1 MWTNQRGNIT
11 METNDEYRKAESFEQ
26 TYSKLTNAKYKI
38 NRGRAARRRD
48 RAISDK
54 LHEVHKSYDSRPAEN
69 TVQHDGTIL
78 FDLT

>member
-1 MWTNQRGNIT
+1 
-11 METNDEYRKAESFEQ
+11 METNDEYRETESFEQ

-54 LHEVHKSYDSRPAEN
+54 LHEVHKPWHSRSTEDTIHNA
-69 TVQHDGTIL
+69 GTIL